1 MRLILVRHAEPNYE
15 LDCLTELG
23 HKQAKIAAQRLI
35 NEGIEE
41 IYSSPMGRAR
51 QTAQAFS
58 DASGIKKIEILDF
71 MHEIRYGPENDL
83 YNQEWS
89 PWAASDKM
97 ISKGQEL
104 CTENWRELPVFI
116 GNTATIDVD
125 NVMKNADSL
134 LEKWGYKRE
143 GLYYRNIR
151 SNDDQ
156 HTIALFSHGGSST
169 ALLSRIFN
177 IPFPYLCATLH
188 IPHTGITIL
197 RFDRTPGKLA
207 VPVIELACDG
217 RHIQNIH

>member
-1 MRLILVRHAEPNYE
+1 MRLILVRHAEPNYQ

-83 YNQEWS
+83 YNEEWS

-104 CTENWRELPVFI
+104 CTENWREIPVFT

>member
-1 MRLILVRHAEPNYE
+1 
-15 LDCLTELG
+15 
-23 HKQAKIAAQRLI
+23 
-35 NEGIEE
+35 
-41 IYSSPMGRAR
+41 
-51 QTAQAFS
+51 
-58 DASGIKKIEILDF
+58 
-71 MHEIRYGPENDL
+71 
-83 YNQEWS
+83 
-89 PWAASDKM
+89 
-97 ISKGQEL
+97 
-104 CTENWRELPVFI
+104 
-116 GNTATIDVD
+116 
-125 NVMKNADSL
+125 MKNADSL

-217 RHIQNIH
+217 RHIQNIQ

>member
-83 YNQEWS
+83 YNEEWS

-97 ISKGQEL
+97 ISKGQVL
-104 CTENWRELPVFI
+104 CTENWREIPVFI

-125 NVMKNADSL
+125 NVMKNADTL

>member
-83 YNQEWS
+83 YNEEWS

-104 CTENWRELPVFI
+104 CTENWREIPVFT

>member
-83 YNQEWS
+83 YNEEWS

-104 CTENWRELPVFI
+104 CTENWREIPVFT

-217 RHIQNIH
+217 RHIQNIQ

>member
-83 YNQEWS
+83 YNEEWS

-104 CTENWRELPVFI
+104 CTENWREIPVFT

-143 GLYYRNIR
+143 GFYYRNIR

>member
-58 DASGIKKIEILDF
+58 DASRIKKIEILDF

-83 YNQEWS
+83 YNEEWS

>member
-104 CTENWRELPVFI
+104 CTENWREIPVFI

>member
-83 YNQEWS
+83 YNEEWS

-104 CTENWRELPVFI
+104 CTENWREIPVFT

-125 NVMKNADSL
+125 NVMKNSDSL

>member
-97 ISKGQEL
+97 ISKGQAL
-104 CTENWRELPVFI
+104 CTENWHEIPVFI

>member
-15 LDCLTELG
+15 LDCLTESG

-83 YNQEWS
+83 YNEEWS

-104 CTENWRELPVFI
+104 CTENWREIPVFI

>member
-83 YNQEWS
+83 YNEEWS

-104 CTENWRELPVFI
+104 CTENWRELPVFT

>member
-104 CTENWRELPVFI
+104 CTENWREIPVFT

>member
-83 YNQEWS
+83 YNEEWS
-89 PWAASDKM
+89 PWSASDKM

-104 CTENWRELPVFI
+104 CTENWREIPVFI

>member
-104 CTENWRELPVFI
+104 CTENWREMPVFI

-188 IPHTGITIL
+188 IPHTGIIIL